1 MREGDMRGQR
11 DKEGGGRRRTRIRPL
26 RGRQQAPAG
35 GNRVKC
41 SGNNEVFRCP
51 ARPSGSLSSLSYPPL
66 SRFRRYDC
74 RRLHRREARPPY
86 IFRIWNKCTVGRKR
100 GARRCSAS
108 FFNYVQPP
116 LGRAALEEVYPPFA
130 FRPPSAFLVELSRL
144 SSPPSTL
151 FLVFRATR

>member
-1 MREGDMRGQR
+1 M
-11 DKEGGGRRRTRIRPL
+11 

-51 ARPSGSLSSLSYPPL
+51 ARLSGSPSSLPYPPL

-74 RRLHRREARPPY
+74 LRLHRRETRPPY
-86 IFRIWNKCTVGRKR
+86 IFRIWNKYTVGRKR

-108 FFNYVQPP
+108 FFNYVQATP
-116 LGRAALEEVYPPFA
+116 RASSPRGGVPPFA
-130 FRPPSAFLVELSRL
+130 FRPPSAFLVELAALLSL
-144 SSPPSTL
+144 SSAF
-151 FLVFRATR
+151 FLVLRAQPANYFVSSFHSSRSLCF